1 MPQVIFI
8 GIFFKKVEKIN
19 VELYYLKERFNKME
33 IGIDSENEN
42 QLKRIRKP
50 PLVLSQEESLVE
62 KVKKYLCLFDRSQ
75 KTNKERHFL
84 KIFLIQNLC
93 SIFTL

>member
-33 IGIDSENEN
+33 IGIDSENAKEN
-42 QLKRIRKP
+42 
-50 PLVLSQEESLVE
+50 
-62 KVKKYLCLFDRSQ
+62 
-75 KTNKERHFL
+75 
-84 KIFLIQNLC
+84 
-93 SIFTL
+93 